1 MTGEPW
7 LRVEGLTAGYG
18 KRQILKNVSFSLEKG
33 TLTGLLGGN
42 GCGKTT
48 LVRTVCQQIPHE
60 GSCYLGKLR
69 LEECSARE
77 LARHISYIPQRSGIG
92 ISLPV
97 LDVVLMG
104 LNPWLGLLERP
115 SRMQREKACRAL
127 EKVGMEEQK
136 EKDFQTLSEGQ
147 KQLVLLARTILE
159 DTGML
164 MLDEPDSAL
173 DFPNRYRILTIL
185 KKMTE
190 GQERAGLLCLHDP
203 VLALE
208 FCDQLL
214 LMKDGAVQA
223 ALCPGRDSLEKMEQA
238 LSKLYGPLSLVPC
251 ADRNGDRHLV
261 PLWERRPIP
270 ESVLREFEKSG
281 KRHFFLTGKIGSGKT
296 TLLGKLTVLLA
307 EKGMLTGEKEE
318 VAVLPGVT
326 TWAVPGK
333 EVLLRENGTEEAV
346 VIGRRREDTSRA
358 ESPCGMMEMVREG
371 FLGLGIGA
379 LDRAEESLSAWV
391 SLDEIGYLE
400 SGCPEFQ
407 QAVRRLLDKKRV
419 IAVLRKQDTEFLM
432 ELRSRDD
439 VFCYDLDETCG
450 P

>member
-1 MTGEPW
+1 MTGESW

-18 KRQILKNVSFSLEKG
+18 KRQILRDVSFSLDKG

-48 LVRTVCQQIPHE
+48 LLRTVCQQIPHE

-69 LEECSARE
+69 LEESSTRE
-77 LARHISYIPQRSGIG
+77 LARHISYIPQKSGIG
-92 ISLPV
+92 IALPV

-127 EKVGMEEQK
+127 EKVGMEDQK
-136 EKDFQTLSEGQ
+136 DRDFQTLSEGQ

-185 KKMTE
+185 KKMTV
-190 GQERAGLLCLHDP
+190 GKERAGLLCLHDP

-214 LMKDGAVQA
+214 LMKDGMVQSV
-223 ALCPGRDSLEKMEQA
+223 LCPGRDSLQKMEQA

-251 ADRNGDRHLV
+251 TDRNGDRHLV
-261 PLWERRPIP
+261 PLWERRPTT
-270 ESVLREFEKSG
+270 ESVLRSFEKSG
-281 KRHFFLTGKIGSGKT
+281 KRHLFLTGKKGSGKT
-296 TLLGKLTVLLA
+296 TLLGKLTVLMA
-307 EKGMLTGEKEE
+307 EKGMLTGEKE
-318 VAVLPGVT
+318 AVLPGVT
-326 TWAVPGK
+326 SWAVPGK
-333 EVLLRENGTEEAV
+333 EVLLKENGSGETA
-346 VIGRRREDTSRA
+346 VIGRRREEASRVTD
-358 ESPCGMMEMVREG
+358 PCGRMEMVREG

-379 LDRAEESLSAWV
+379 IDRAGESSSAWV

-407 QAVRRLLDKKRV
+407 QAVRRLLDRKRV
-419 IAVLRKQDTEFLM
+419 IGVLRKQDTEFLN
-432 ELRSRDD
+432 ELRSRED
-439 VFCYDLDETCG
+439 VFCYDLDENC
-450 P
+450 